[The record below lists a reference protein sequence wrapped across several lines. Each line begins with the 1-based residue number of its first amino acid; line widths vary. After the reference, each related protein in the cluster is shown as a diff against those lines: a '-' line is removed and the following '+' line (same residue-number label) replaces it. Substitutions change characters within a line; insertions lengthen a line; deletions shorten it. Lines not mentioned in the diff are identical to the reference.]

1 MTETPNAMTE
11 LLAAATSLFSWVM
24 TQLGS
29 VITTITSSPLLLLG
43 FLMAL
48 VGLTYTGSTLK
59 QCERFA
65 NGVRYRAN
73 GETLHLWAIP
83 CQA

>member
-1 MTETPNAMTE
+1 MTEPATNAMTE

-24 TQLGS
+24 TQLGT
-29 VITTITSSPLLLLG
+29 VITTITGSPLLLLG

-59 QCERFA
+59 PCERLA
-65 NGVRYRAN
+65 SGVNY
-73 GETLHLWAIP
+73 
-83 CQA
+83 